1 MGKGTIPENQNRNLS
16 RTQGTDT
23 QPMKSRRVKSSGSAA
38 NSTNRDAEK
47 QAEVKSSKPA
57 VRATNEKAARKTSK
71 PTTES
76 AAKTAGP
83 TARQTRPT
91 TRTAARATTEKTKPT
106 TESAAK
112 TATNKTGRRA
122 GTEKTQINSYDLDS
136 ESIDHPQDRAFDRSF
151 GSIPDMQGAGAD
163 AIREYLRDIGKVK
176 LLDSELEVALARQIE
191 AGRKAAEKLGIPL
204 ENEEEEK
211 DQDTGI
217 SRYPNIPQKQVKVLI
232 RQIQLGNQAKDALIE
247 ANLRLV
253 VSIAKRYRNR
263 GLAFLD
269 LIQEGNLGLMRA
281 VEKFDYRK
289 GFKFST
295 YATWWIRQSIIR
307 ALADQSRTIRIPVH
321 VVEEM
326 NRVLQTQRQWLQ
338 DQGREPTLDEL
349 SAKLFMHPERIR
361 EILRMNQDTLSLEQP
376 IGDQEMSLSDIIE
389 DRRNEDPDDLATRT
403 MLHDAVIDALNTLPE
418 RDRKVMELRFGLT
431 DDGRRHT
438 LEEVARAC
446 MVTRERIRQIE
457 IKTLAKL
464 RKPDAA
470 HALREFLDG
479 V

>member
-1 MGKGTIPENQNRNLS
+1 MGRRTTSGTQDHNRDRMAAAADMQSTRSEKGTARSATRSPEKTEKPVAKPVAKPAARRSATRSEKGTAKGTARSATRSPEKTEKPVAKKTANR
-16 RTQGTDT
+16 
-23 QPMKSRRVKSSGSAA
+23 MSRRTGTTKIQIDPHKIDLEDIDTAHSD
-38 NSTNRDAEK
+38 NS
-47 QAEVKSSKPA
+47 V
-57 VRATNEKAARKTSK
+57 ARST
-71 PTTES
+71 
-76 AAKTAGP
+76 
-83 TARQTRPT
+83 
-91 TRTAARATTEKTKPT
+91 
-106 TESAAK
+106 
-112 TATNKTGRRA
+112 
-122 GTEKTQINSYDLDS
+122 
-136 ESIDHPQDRAFDRSF
+136 
-151 GSIPDMQGAGAD
+151 SIPDMQGAGAD

-176 LLDSELEVALARQIE
+176 LLNSDLEIALARQIE
-191 AGRKAAEKLGIPL
+191 AGREAANKLGVSL
-204 ENEEEEK
+204 EGEQNKISLEGEQNKDIDGIIKSDIAK
-211 DQDTGI
+211 DQVETLLKD
-217 SRYPNIPQKQVKVLI
+217 I
-232 RQIQLGNQAKDALIE
+232 RLGNQAKDALIE

-263 GLAFLD
+263 GMAFLD

-326 NRVLQTQRQWLQ
+326 NRVLRAQRQWLQ
-338 DQGREPTLDEL
+338 DKGREPTLEEL
-349 SAKLFMHPERIR
+349 SAKLFMHPERVK
-361 EILRMNQDTLSLEQP
+361 EMLRMNQDTLSLEQP
-376 IGDQEMSLSDIIE
+376 IGDQEISLYDIIE
-389 DRRNEDPDDLATRT
+389 DKRNEDPDDSATRT
-403 MLHDAVIDALNTLPE
+403 MLRDAVAEALKTLPE

-438 LEEVARAC
+438 LEEVAKAC

-479 V
+479 S

>member
-1 MGKGTIPENQNRNLS
+1 MEKRTIPGTRNRNQS
-16 RTQGTDT
+16 TARDAGT
-23 QPMKSRRVKSSGSAA
+23 QPVKLATAKPTTG
-38 NSTNRDAEK
+38 K
-47 QAEVKSSKPA
+47 QAAKLPTGATAKKTTKPA
-57 VRATNEKAARKTSK
+57 V
-71 PTTES
+71 ES
-76 AAKTAGP
+76 AAKGGVKSENNQVEPATREAGGAA
-83 TARQTRPT
+83 TGAAARKPA
-91 TRTAARATTEKTKPT
+91 TRTK
-106 TESAAK
+106 
-112 TATNKTGRRA
+112 RRA
-122 GTEKTQINSYDLDS
+122 GTTKTHIDS
-136 ESIDHPQDRAFDRSF
+136 HDVESASIDAIQNGNLETRSI
-151 GSIPDMQGAGAD
+151 SIPDMQATGAD

-191 AGRKAAEKLGIPL
+191 VGRGAAEKLGISL
-204 ENEEEEK
+204 ENEQGEQG
-211 DQDTGI
+211 QDIDGG
-217 SRYPNIPQKQVKVLI
+217 SNPNIPKDQVEALLREI
-232 RQIQLGNQAKDALIE
+232 RLGNQAKDALIE

-263 GLAFLD
+263 GMAFLD

-326 NRVLQTQRQWLQ
+326 NRVLRAQRQWLQ
-338 DQGREPTLDEL
+338 DKGREPTLDEI
-349 SAKLFMHPERIR
+349 SAKLFIHPERIK

-389 DRRNEDPDDLATRT
+389 DKRNEDPDDSATRT
-403 MLHDAVIDALNTLPE
+403 MLHDAVVEALKTLPE

-438 LEEVARAC
+438 LEEVAKAC

-479 V
+479 G